1 MVVDVKNEE
10 NGGGEGSRAIVLEED
25 QCQLNFWT
33 IAQGKEKIG

>member
-1 MVVDVKNEE
+1 MVVGVKNEE
-10 NGGGEGSRAIVLEED
+10 NGEWGSRAIVLEEV